1 MLLRLLSFSIAV
13 TCFPVSLN
21 AEPYEKKL
29 AHPACSVTK
38 ISKLSARLGNEVN
51 GKFVAGDP
59 KEVGSAIE
67 YANGVYGVSYDYV
80 PAISARSRVGDP
92 VRLCLIS
99 KYVNCPKGDDRGKT
113 YAAVNLRTGEK
124 WALPDAE
131 HVCGGA

>member
-1 MLLRLLSFSIAV
+1 MHCRLLSFLIAV
-13 TCFPVSLN
+13 ACLPTTLN
-21 AEPYEKKL
+21 ATPYEKKL
-29 AHPACSVTK
+29 AHPVCSVTR
-38 ISKLSARLGNEVN
+38 ISKLSARLGSDVN

-67 YANGVYGVSYDYV
+67 YANGIYGVSYDYV

-92 VRLCLIS
+92 IRLCFVS
-99 KYVNCPKGDDRGKT
+99 KYVNCPKGDNRGKT